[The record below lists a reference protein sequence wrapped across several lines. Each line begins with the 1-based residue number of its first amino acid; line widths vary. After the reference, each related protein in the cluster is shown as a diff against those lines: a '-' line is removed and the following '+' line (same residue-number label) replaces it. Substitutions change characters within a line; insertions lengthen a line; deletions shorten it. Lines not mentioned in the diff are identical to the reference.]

1 MVSRLASRYAK
12 AIYDLA
18 HDNKTTDQVLSSM
31 TSIFENISENK
42 ELNDFLSNVMI
53 SNDDK
58 EAVLN
63 KIFTSST
70 NEIVQFFKLLK
81 TNKRF
86 AITKNVAQEYLLLAK
101 KEQNIQDVYVT
112 TAIAL
117 DNSLETQVL
126 SVAKQ
131 MTNSHIN
138 LISQIDPNIIGG
150 FIIRINDQ
158 EYNQSVVRKLQLI
171 KKEILI
177 S

>member
-18 HDNKTTDQVLSSM
+18 QDNKTTDQVLLSM

-63 KIFTSST
+63 KIFGSST
-70 NEIVQFFKLLK
+70 KEIHQFFKLLK

-86 AITKNVAQEYLLLAK
+86 AITKNVAHEYLLLAK

-117 DNSLETQVL
+117 DNTLETQVL

-150 FIIRINDQ
+150 FIIRINDK